1 MQRRFTIE
9 LQVDLQ
15 DPTQS
20 DTVRSVVQ
28 AAVRHMYAMLV
39 LGPFKPQV
47 VIYSDDFL
55 MKHEQIAALDDT
67 IQQGKDM
74 LAELGENVSEE
85 AQVSDEMLT
94 ALRDIHGN

>member
-1 MQRRFTIE
+1 
-9 LQVDLQ
+9 
-15 DPTQS
+15 
-20 DTVRSVVQ
+20 
-28 AAVRHMYAMLV
+28 
-39 LGPFKPQV
+39 